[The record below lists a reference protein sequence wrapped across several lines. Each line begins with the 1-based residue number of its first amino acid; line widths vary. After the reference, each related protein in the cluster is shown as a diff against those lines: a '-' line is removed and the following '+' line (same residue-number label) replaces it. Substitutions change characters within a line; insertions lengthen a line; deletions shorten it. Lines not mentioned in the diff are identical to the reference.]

1 MSTVI
6 CGNDDKCKSLLNN
19 NVPSCLKQLVH
30 IKPVSRETQE
40 LAKRKGLLLFSFEQ
54 VEKLGAEKKNR
65 PVVCYFALF
74 IISFFSSYFVMHF
87 LFILASS
94 T

>member
-6 CGNDDKCKSLLNN
+6 CENDEKCKSLLNN

-30 IKPVSRETQE
+30 IKPVSKETQE
-40 LAKRKGLLLFSFEQ
+40 LAQRKGLLLFSFEQ

-65 PVVCYFALF
+65 PVVCYFVVLLLLF
-74 IISFFSSYFVMHF
+74 FCFKTE
-87 LFILASS
+87 S